1 MLIVPH
7 AFGLSELLGQ
17 IRISK
22 SYIFSLFLV
31 LSCDSPVSSIFPDI
45 VFLFHELNEVCR
57 IGIGLEL
64 LKDLI
69 EVRLILVLPIVC
81 VNAHIYFHLR
91 VERAHV
97 VTHFVH
103 HEVVSLRLNCIL
115 IIFQLSG
122 EKISLSVLKLHRLL
136 LLLRFRDQAFRNGL
150 DHATICDL
158 VRVHKPHVV
167 TVVSDKLSVHL
178 KDFNPAH
185 FLEIV
190 ANL

>member
-22 SYIFSLFLV
+22 SYIFGLFLV
-31 LSCDSPVSSIFPDI
+31 LSCYCPVSSIFAYI

-69 EVRLILVLPIVC
+69 EVGLVFILPIVC
-81 VNAHIYFHLR
+81 VNAQINFHLR
-91 VERAHV
+91 VECAHV

-103 HEVVSLRLNCIL
+103 HEVVSLRLDRIL
-115 IIFQLSG
+115 IIF
-122 EKISLSVLKLHRLL
+122 
-136 LLLRFRDQAFRNGL
+136 
-150 DHATICDL
+150 
-158 VRVHKPHVV
+158 
-167 TVVSDKLSVHL
+167 
-178 KDFNPAH
+178 
-185 FLEIV
+185 
-190 ANL
+190 